1 MNNIIRECIQFKDP
15 HTPKCVFQRRSEK
28 RETLFM
34 KCLLRCTRVGL
45 VETVVVYLYLGSEK
59 QKINRG
65 QLVSNDN
72 DLKIDLLMVMKSAMV
87 VFSACN

>member
-1 MNNIIRECIQFKDP
+1 
-15 HTPKCVFQRRSEK
+15 
-28 RETLFM
+28 M

-45 VETVVVYLYLGSEK
+45 VETVVVVYLYLGSEK

>member
-1 MNNIIRECIQFKDP
+1 MHSIQGPPHQSVCFKGA
-15 HTPKCVFQRRSEK
+15 KK

-87 VFSACN
+87 VFFGL